1 MEKEGLKDQ
10 CFNFENKFRDLEI
23 LVTNLKQQNIRNECV
38 IKAKED
44 AMYQIE
50 KQVEEYKIR
59 FKQANDD
66 ADRYELQLKD
76 SDKTINELQQVK
88 EDIEAKVIS

>member
-1 MEKEGLKDQ
+1 M
-10 CFNFENKFRDLEI
+10 EI